1 MATPITDSNHNGFLV
16 ATAADLDL
24 AGKLDRLL
32 TEVGALRADVTAMRS
47 AWAEYEPV
55 VAAFRRGGW
64 LAARSAAKRAGHGVP
79 GVQ

>member
-1 MATPITDSNHNGFLV
+1 MATPITESNHNGSGELLETIAQSLHALV
-16 ATAADLDL
+16 H
-24 AGKLDRLL
+24 
-32 TEVGALRADVTAMRS
+32 EVAALRADVTAMRS
-47 AWAEYEPV
+47 AWVEYEPV